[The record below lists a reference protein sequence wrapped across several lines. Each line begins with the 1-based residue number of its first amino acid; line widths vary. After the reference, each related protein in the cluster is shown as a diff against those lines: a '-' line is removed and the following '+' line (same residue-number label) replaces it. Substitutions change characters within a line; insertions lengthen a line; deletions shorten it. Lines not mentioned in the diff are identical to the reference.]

1 MINSE
6 PIFLITRTP
15 ARERWRAARG
25 CGGGV
30 WVPIFRVHCLVDV
43 ANDIPQQTAALREEV
58 PRRTGLDAGFAVP
71 QRPGPIPNPAD
82 ERRFPQGSRVGKIG
96 EARGVT
102 GSFRETIMTLA
113 RLTISLLR
121 ETVTKDKF
129 SCISVI
135 DILLDMCDAVG

>member
-30 WVPIFRVHCLVDV
+30 WIPVLGVHCVVDV
-43 ANDIPQQTAALREEV
+43 ADDLPQQTAALRKEV
-58 PRRTGLDAGFAVP
+58 PRRAGLDAGFAVP
-71 QRPGPIPNPAD
+71 QRPGPIPDPVD
-82 ERRFPQGSRVGKIG
+82 ERRFPQGSGAGKIG

-113 RLTISLLR
+113 WLTISLLR

-135 DILLDMCDAVG
+135 DILLDMCDV